1 MKLDICIPVLNQEES
16 TQKTL
21 DSLKRLQKFDNRYII
36 IDNGSTRFVRDWL
49 KGLSGDDIVIRNPQN
64 VGLPKALNQALQIS
78 NADYVFNTH
87 SDIEMFEQ
95 DWDLKTIQAIEEAN
109 KIQTVGVAGYF
120 GAMGIGRW
128 DIYKNPYEMY
138 QLVRTNPVAGNRC
151 KLDPAIHH
159 HMQFNSNW
167 QKCAVL
173 DGFSLIVKND
183 GVLKFWSESVHHMYD
198 NDICLASYNL
208 GMQVITINMD
218 VIHYGGR
225 TDVGEDWASP
235 FGKTKQEIHSE
246 AHLPF
251 YNKWAPNKQNITLP
265 FNV

>member
-151 KLDPAIHH
+151 KYT
-159 HMQFNSNW
+159 S
-167 QKCAVL
+167 
-173 DGFSLIVKND
+173 S
-183 GVLKFWSESVHHMYD
+183 
-198 NDICLASYNL
+198 
-208 GMQVITINMD
+208 
-218 VIHYGGR
+218 
-225 TDVGEDWASP
+225 
-235 FGKTKQEIHSE
+235 KTSK
-246 AHLPF
+246 
-251 YNKWAPNKQNITLP
+251 
-265 FNV
+265 